1 MLLFAISIQVRVPM
15 FTLLSGDYFA
25 LTRKGFVPGHPDRT
39 NQDAFFAV
47 KALQG
52 ALSLITTIGSSTERS
67 LRIFHGPSYQ

>member
-1 MLLFAISIQVRVPM
+1 MLLFAISTQVRIPL

-52 ALSLITTIGSSTERS
+52 TLSLRF
-67 LRIFHGPSYQ
+67 LRIFHGPSYEKNF